1 MKLPAFRFKK
11 SGNTAAPK
19 AASPEKNMRIIKM
32 LLAIILVLLLL
43 TLFMVMQ
50 LQSMLGH
57 TLNQE
62 SKQLHTLQ
70 QGESQILHTLATQ
83 QKTTHAQLST
93 LSATLHTTTTAQKQQ
108 QQAFQQYQAQTK
120 QQLAHVTQSM
130 DQAVKTIQTLAAQAH
145 TPASSSAQQATP
157 NDPPKATNQYKPAPG
172 YHLYG
177 VEPYGV
183 VIVDLKGKFIIT
195 RVGRDIPGLGQVKA
209 ITADQVMVGDYVIT
223 PK

>member
-1 MKLPAFRFKK
+1 MKLPAFCFKK
-11 SGNTAAPK
+11 SGTSAAPK

-32 LLAIILVLLLL
+32 LLAIILVVLLL

-50 LQSMLGH
+50 LQNALTHQVKKEGGLFH
-57 TLNQE
+57 A
-62 SKQLHTLQ
+62 LQ

-83 QKTTHAQLST
+83 QKTTHTQLST
-93 LSATLHTTTTAQKQQ
+93 LSATLNTATAGQRQQ

-120 QQLAHVTQSM
+120 QQLAQVTQSM

-145 TPASSSAQQATP
+145 TSASNLAQQTKP
-157 NDPPKATNQYKPAPG
+157 NDLPKTTNQYKPAPG

-183 VIVDLKGKFIIT
+183 VIVNPKGKFIIT

-209 ITADQVMVGDYVIT
+209 ITADQVIVGDYIIT

>member
-11 SGNTAAPK
+11 SGNSTAPK

-50 LQSMLGH
+50 LQNVLTH
-57 TLNQE
+57 QVKKE
-62 SKQLHTLQ
+62 SSLFHALQ
-70 QGESQILHTLATQ
+70 QGESQILHTLAQQ
-83 QKTTHAQLST
+83 QKTTHTQLSE
-93 LSATLHTTTTAQKQQ
+93 LSATLNKTTVGQKQQ
-108 QQAFQQYQAQTK
+108 QHAFEQYQTQTK
-120 QQLAHVTQSM
+120 QQLTKVTQSI
-130 DQAVKTIQTLAAQAH
+130 DQAVKTIQNLTAQTH
-145 TPASSSAQQATP
+145 ISAQQTTS
-157 NDPPKATNQYKPAPG
+157 NDLPKATNQYKPAPG

-183 VIVDLKGKFIIT
+183 VIVDPKGNFIIT

>member
-11 SGNTAAPK
+11 SVNTAAPK
-19 AASPEKNMRIIKM
+19 AASPEKNIRITKM
-32 LLAIILVLLLL
+32 ILAIILVLLLL
-43 TLFMVMQ
+43 TLFMVTQ
-50 LQSMLGH
+50 LQNALTHQVKKDGSLFH
-57 TLNQE
+57 AL
-62 SKQLHTLQ
+62 K

-83 QKTTHAQLST
+83 QKTTHTQLST
-93 LSATLHTTTTAQKQQ
+93 LSARLYTTTTAQKQQ
-108 QQAFQQYQAQTK
+108 QQAFQQYQAKTK
-120 QQLAHVTQSM
+120 QQLAHVTQLM
-130 DQAVKTIQTLAAQAH
+130 DQAVKSIQTLSAQAR
-145 TPASSSAQQATP
+145 TPASNSAQQATL
-157 NDPPKATNQYKPAPG
+157 NDPLKATNQYKPAPG

-195 RVGRDIPGLGQVKA
+195 RVGRYIPGLGQVKA